1 MKIAK
6 GFTLLEVLLYV
17 VVGGITLAIT
27 GFSFIQITRLST
39 TFRVNNELNQTGEN
53 IIYQIENIINTDSN
67 PTIVSPSIGATATN
81 SITIRENNSANDA
94 IITQSGTD
102 IIVSFTDGRAS
113 FNINPVGIQISNT
126 PSPSLSFEQ
135 IDNSSNGKV
144 ALSQSLKVRFTLT
157 YQKPTLSGNEYDA
170 SKSFET
176 IIALSKTKSP
186 FIPVL
191 NDYPVGVNG
200 VAYSL
205 RKLSGVNSSP
215 NTFSDGYNGPAIRVR
230 RDRGADQAESD
241 IGFTQSGDLDTVSLQ
256 NFVGYQN
263 FLAWSEDI
271 TTTTGS
277 WQTGGITTVVDN
289 TIAPNGAN
297 TAEKIN
303 LNTGNRNRF
312 INKDTLLTAGAIYT
326 DSYYI
331 KANNGYNFV
340 QITPNT
346 GFAGGGA
353 YQNYNLTNGTL
364 AASSGVIPGQA
375 TIESVGNGWYRISL
389 SATANQDISGRMLLA
404 VVNSANSIRLET
416 VTVASATD
424 SIFVWGGQRHVNTS
438 LTSAPKPYQ
447 QTVADANTGNGFVSI
462 WYDQSENRNNAIQA
476 STSAQ
481 PQIING
487 VNGIVIQN
495 NKPSLQFDGND
506 ELITI
511 NTINTPALS
520 TAFWVANR
528 GANNQSFMAKSTLYA
543 SLQNDLFSSYYL
555 NRSQSPS
562 APNSDTKNSLNLY
575 TAQAATSNNNLR
587 IGYGAGAVTYLTGYC
602 SEILQYSD
610 NKFQSIQ
617 YGNGNNGTIEQII
630 ESNIKNY
637 YNTP

>member
-1 MKIAK
+1 MKINK
-6 GFTLLEVLLYV
+6 GFTLLEILLYV
-17 VVGGITLAIT
+17 VVGGITLVIT
-27 GFSFIQITRLST
+27 GFSFVQITRLST
-39 TFRVNNELNQTGEN
+39 TFRVNNELNQTGDN
-53 IIYQIENIINTDSN
+53 MIRQIENIINEDSN
-67 PTIVSPSIGATATN
+67 PTIVSPSIGAAAAN
-81 SITIRENNSANDA
+81 SITIRENNSANDT
-94 IITQSGTD
+94 IITQTGTD

-126 PSPSLSFEQ
+126 PSPSLLFEQ
-135 IDNSSNGKV
+135 IDNSANEQVS
-144 ALSQSLKVRFTLT
+144 LSQSIKVKFTLV

-176 IIALSKTKSP
+176 IITLSKTKSP

-200 VAYSL
+200 IAYSL
-205 RKLSGVNSSP
+205 RKLSGINTDP
-215 NTFSDGYNGPAIRVR
+215 NIPSLRYAGPAIRVR

-241 IGFTQSGDLDTVSLQ
+241 IGFTKSGDLDTVSLQ

-263 FLAWSEDI
+263 FLTWSEDI
-271 TTTTGS
+271 TNTTGS
-277 WQTGGITTVVDN
+277 WGVNNITTIADN
-289 TIAPNGAN
+289 TADPNGLN

-303 LNTGNRNRF
+303 LNAGNTQRF
-312 INKDTLLTAGAIYT
+312 INKDTILTNGSIYT
-326 DSYYI
+326 DSYYV

-340 QITPNT
+340 QITPST
-346 GFAGGGA
+346 GFATGA

-364 AASSGVIPGQA
+364 AGSSGIIAGQS
-375 TIESVGNGWYRISL
+375 TITPVGNGWYRISL
-389 SATANQDISGRMLLA
+389 SATATASGSGRMVLA
-404 VVNSANSIRLET
+404 VVNNTNSTRLET
-416 VTVASATD
+416 VNVASATD

-438 LTSAPKPYQ
+438 LTTAPKPYQ
-447 QTVADANTGNGFVSI
+447 QTVADANTGNGFVTI
-462 WYDQSENRNNAIQA
+462 WYDQSGNRNNAIQA

-528 GANNQSFMAKSTLYA
+528 GANNQSFMAKSALYA

-555 NRSQSPS
+555 NRSQTPS

-575 TAQAATSNNNLR
+575 TAEAAISNNNLR
-587 IGYGAGAVTYLTGYC
+587 IGYGAGSVTYLTGYL

-637 YNTP
+637 YTTP